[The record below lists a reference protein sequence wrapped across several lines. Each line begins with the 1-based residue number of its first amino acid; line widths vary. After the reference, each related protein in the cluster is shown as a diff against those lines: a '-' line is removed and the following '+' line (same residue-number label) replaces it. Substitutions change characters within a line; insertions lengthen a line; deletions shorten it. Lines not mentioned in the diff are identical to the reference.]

1 MCNAGRAHKSLAP
14 ARPHHE
20 CTHSPQPPPMVCKAD
35 KNHGGAPQDLER
47 LIGLMV
53 DPQAADYA
61 VITGVQ
67 IHNWAASMRPG
78 GPPNLE
84 LVEPHMLYAVVNG
97 ERREL
102 RLDTV
107 PSLTKRQLSHL
118 SHNAAPSGLRVGRG
132 RRTVITETPVEE
144 CFKRTMRQPADERL
158 RAMPVP
164 AASPPPQETP
174 PKEPAACRWPSWQ
187 TYVSVTGP
195 ERVMPLERDVRAPT
209 MDEGDE

>member
-1 MCNAGRAHKSLAP
+1 MPPSSYQPSFQVPVFPSRWLYVLGLNLNPKPSTLTHVKPSLMLNCAMRACA
-14 ARPHHE
+14 
-20 CTHSPQPPPMVCKAD
+20 Q
-35 KNHGGAPQDLER
+35 
-47 LIGLMV
+47 
-53 DPQAADYA
+53 
-61 VITGVQ
+61 
-67 IHNWAASMRPG
+67 
-78 GPPNLE
+78 
-84 LVEPHMLYAVVNG
+84 LYAVVNG